1 MGRDVSGL
9 RQAER
14 YLIVFVASSVARLPS
29 SWLLVL
35 VLASLIVGPL
45 PRPSAFRPQHYRD
58 RPKLNLQA
66 LGPTSPFQPLRR
78 FAAVLCAGLASIGR
92 SPSFIENLA
101 GVLETKQFAIDDH
114 AGGIL
119 AVRD

>member
-1 MGRDVSGL
+1 MEATFAKPVKFTNDPPSAVFLWILMGRDVSGL
-9 RQAER
+9 RQADTR
-14 YLIVFVASSVARLPS
+14 AL
-29 SWLLVL
+29 
-35 VLASLIVGPL
+35 LAS
-45 PRPSAFRPQHYRD
+45 AFH
-58 RPKLNLQA
+58 
-66 LGPTSPFQPLRR
+66 PFRT
-78 FAAVLCAGLASIGR
+78 FAAVLCAGLESIGR

>member
-29 SWLLVL
+29 SWLLTL

-45 PRPSAFRPQHYRD
+45 PDLPLFDHSTIEID
-58 RPKLNLQA
+58 R
-66 LGPTSPFQPLRR
+66 S
-78 FAAVLCAGLASIGR
+78 
-92 SPSFIENLA
+92 
-101 GVLETKQFAIDDH
+101 
-114 AGGIL
+114 
-119 AVRD
+119 